1 MMWGCVGEC
10 GEGLAGVALAHT
22 QTRLDA
28 CYLEA
33 TLELAAALVV
43 VLSLVS
49 SVFSEPRPNC
59 RQRVGVVRVRAQ
71 T

>member
-1 MMWGCVGEC
+1 MMWDCVGEC
-10 GEGLAGVALAHT
+10 GEGLAGVALAQS

-33 TLELAAALVV
+33 TLELTAALVA

-49 SVFSEPRPNC
+49 SVFSEPRPSC
-59 RQRVGVVRVRAQ
+59 RQRVGVGPVRAQ

>member
-1 MMWGCVGEC
+1 MWGCAGEC
-10 GEGLAGVALAHT
+10 GEGLRGGRQVHT
-22 QTRLDA
+22 GTRLGA

-33 TLELAAALVV
+33 TLELAAELIA

-49 SVFSEPRPNC
+49 SESSEPRPNC
-59 RQRVGVVRVRAQ
+59 RQRVRAGRVRTQ

>member
-1 MMWGCVGEC
+1 MWGCAGEC

-22 QTRLDA
+22 QTRLGA

-33 TLELAAALVV
+33 TLELAAELIA

-49 SVFSEPRPNC
+49 SVSSGPRPNC

>member
-10 GEGLAGVALAHT
+10 GEGQRGGRLVHT
-22 QTRLDA
+22 GTRHGA

-33 TLELAAALVV
+33 TLELAAELIA

-49 SVFSEPRPNC
+49 SVSSGPRPNC
-59 RQRVGVVRVRAQ
+59 RQRVDAGRVRTQ